1 MDSRRRRLLA
11 DGREFGKA
19 YRVKDMNA
27 LRSAVAPCDVHHPGE
42 IAAVAPYGHQVD
54 VGRERGKGPYGQL
67 EVLAAFDRADLHD
80 VPFRKAVF
88 PACFGESV
96 PGGRMLEYLG
106 APLIDHVDFFRVD
119 AVDFCYVVFCALAH
133 GDDTV
138 GDAARD
144 AVFEIVDDAV
154 GQGIAVRKTPVYHVM
169 DGYHRGDSGRLDVE
183 GQLVAQPVEKVY
195 PFFADLGRDAEGA
208 P

>member
-1 MDSRRRRLLA
+1 MDRPPPPPAGRWPGVRQSLQSQGHECAAQCRCAVRCPSPGRDSRGRALWPPGGRRQGAR
-11 DGREFGKA
+11 K
-19 YRVKDMNA
+19 VP
-27 LRSAVAPCDVHHPGE
+27 LRSA
-42 IAAVAPYGHQVD
+42 
-54 VGRERGKGPYGQL
+54 RGSCGVRSCRP
-67 EVLAAFDRADLHD
+67 ARCT
-80 VPFRKAVF
+80 FRKAVF

-119 AVDFCYVVFCALAH
+119 AVDFCYVVFGALAH

-154 GQGIAVRKTPVYHVM
+154 GQGNSSQEDACISRHGWLPP
-169 DGYHRGDSGRLDVE
+169 RGFR
-183 GQLVAQPVEKVY
+183 P
-195 PFFADLGRDAEGA
+195 P
-208 P
+208 